1 MAKAKQVELVA
12 LTLLSQDGVDVP
24 PGAVLTVTEEAA
36 AILIKKGMAEKAPK
50 KSKAEKDS

>member
-24 PGAVLTVTEEAA
+24 PGAVLTVPEEAA